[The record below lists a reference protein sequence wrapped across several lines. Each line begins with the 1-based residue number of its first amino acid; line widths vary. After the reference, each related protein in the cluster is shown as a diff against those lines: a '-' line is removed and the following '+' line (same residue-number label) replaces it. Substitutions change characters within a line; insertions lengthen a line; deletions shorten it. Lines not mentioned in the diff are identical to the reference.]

1 MNKRS
6 NETFSF
12 LKLQALLQRDDNEV
26 DMSKIKNMNADEV
39 DLSELPVEIE
49 KFKLYLIVAQFQT
62 ASYERI
68 FSKLSLIK
76 SYLRS
81 TVGEDRLSALFILS
95 IENDFVGKLKFDD
108 IISGFSSVKAR
119 LVDF

>member
-1 MNKRS
+1 
-6 NETFSF
+6 
-12 LKLQALLQRDDNEV
+12 
-26 DMSKIKNMNADEV
+26 MSKIKNMNADEV

>member
-1 MNKRS
+1 LNKRS

-62 ASYERI
+62 ASYERS